1 MEYGAGNALNR
12 VVLRLT
18 SDHIGISTYFGSDSL
33 PCLFALV
40 YRFTVLSTMPRVELD
55 YVLRHKQCCTPY
67 GGGPATS
74 YTDALWWPCSMY
86 SVSVRST
93 SAHCKCRLFHRNQGL
108 DKMTGIECHRHRCS
122 CPGCT
127 FSRTRTNG

>member
-74 YTDALWWPCSMY
+74 YTGDALWWPAVCLLSLYGVLLQMQIF
-86 SVSVRST
+86 SPKSRSRQVDRNRMP
-93 SAHCKCRLFHRNQGL
+93 SSSLFLSRLTLF
-108 DKMTGIECHRHRCS
+108 
-122 CPGCT
+122 
-127 FSRTRTNG
+127 